1 MYKEIYFLFFAFC
14 LLHCLHTHTEVYY
27 MNLLKNSQRY
37 LDLFTSYL
45 FFLSIYQHYL
55 ISTSVSGT
63 QILCRYKASLST
75 WLFPTCCLILD

>member
-1 MYKEIYFLFFAFC
+1 MYKEIYFPFFAFC

-27 MNLLKNSQRY
+27 THLLKNSQCY

-45 FFLSIYQHYL
+45 FLVYTNTRNTL

-75 WLFPTCCLILD
+75 